1 MKGSKSK
8 RTKSVFAAI
17 GILLLFL
24 ICSTVTGA
32 AGAAIGSIFANIKG
46 LDAQEYVIGLIPK
59 LTLIAE
65 IISIIVFGIW
75 YYLGYVKKDKKEGK
89 YESGFDEMKDIKT
102 IIFLVFLTIGTHFFV
117 CLIGD
122 LVGHLISG
130 SQEWLS
136 QIMGLAIGDHDIAG
150 YLTAMLFAP
159 VAEELAFRGVMLKKL
174 RRSFGLIGCALVS
187 SLMFGIMH
195 LNPMQSI
202 YVLPM
207 GMMFAYVAYKYDS
220 VIPAIIAHILNNCL
234 GIILPSITGRN
245 TRSLESALLFAL
257 FIILAIFTGRKMPI
271 FKSVKAVDERA

>member
-1 MKGSKSK
+1 MNESKSNRVK
-8 RTKSVFAAI
+8 AVFAAI
-17 GILLLFL
+17 GILFVFL

-32 AGAAIGSIFANIKG
+32 AGAAIGSIFANTKG
-46 LDAQEYVIGLIPK
+46 LEVQEYVIGLIPK

-65 IISIIVFGIW
+65 MISIIVFGIW

-89 YESGFDEMKDIKT
+89 YESGFDKMKDIKT

-174 RRSFGLIGCALVS
+174 RGSFGLIGCALVS

>member
-1 MKGSKSK
+1 MNESKSNRVK
-8 RTKSVFAAI
+8 AVFAAI
-17 GILLLFL
+17 GILFVFL

-32 AGAAIGSIFANIKG
+32 VGGAIGGFFANIKG
-46 LDAQEYVIGLIPK
+46 LNVQEYVIGLIPK

-75 YYLGYVKKDKKEGK
+75 YYFGYVIKDKKEGK
-89 YESGFDEMKDIKT
+89 YESGFDKIKDLKT

-117 CLIGD
+117 CLVGD

-136 QIMGLAIGDHDIAG
+136 EIMGLAIGDHDIAG
-150 YLTAMLFAP
+150 YLTGMLFAP

-174 RRSFGLIGCALVS
+174 KGGFGFIGCAVIS
-187 SLMFGIMH
+187 TLMFGIMH

-207 GMMFAYVAYKYDS
+207 GMMFAFVAYKYDS

-245 TRSLESALLFAL
+245 THSLESVVLFAL
-257 FIILAIFTGRKMPI
+257 FIILAIFTRRKMPI
-271 FKSVKAVDERA
+271 FKSMTVIRREL

>member
-1 MKGSKSK
+1 MKGLKSNK
-8 RTKSVFAAI
+8 TKSIFAAI
-17 GILLLFL
+17 GILLVFL

-32 AGAAIGSIFANIKG
+32 VGGAIGGFFANIKG
-46 LDAQEYVIGLIPK
+46 LEVQEYVIGLIPK

-89 YESGFDEMKDIKT
+89 YESGLDKMKDVKT
-102 IIFLVFLTIGTHFFV
+102 IIFLLLLTAGTHFFV
-117 CLIGD
+117 CLVGD
-122 LVGHLISG
+122 LVRYLIPG
-130 SQEWLS
+130 SQEILS
-136 QIMGLAIGDHDIAG
+136 QVMGLAIGDHDIAG
-150 YLTAMLFAP
+150 YLAAMLFAP
-159 VAEELAFRGVMLKKL
+159 VAEELAFRGVMLKRL
-174 RRSFGLIGCALVS
+174 RGSFGLIGCAVVS

-234 GIILPSITGRN
+234 GIILPTLTGRN

-271 FKSVKAVDERA
+271 FKSMKAVNEKA